1 MLPAHSH
8 PALRRL
14 VDRIRKILT
23 SRLNILFV
31 ALLARLLCLFFY
43 FHALPPHVGGYLVGQ
58 ETGSIAASI
67 AAGHG
72 FSSPFYL
79 PSGPTAWVTPVFP
92 YILGAVFKIFG
103 TYTFHSSVAIRALNV
118 LFSALTC
125 YPIIFLGA
133 KLFGDSV
140 GATAGWIWAF
150 LPMAISLPVTWAW
163 DMSLAALMLTI
174 ALCLTYTVDDRQ
186 DAAAW
191 TWYGFV
197 WGFTALVN
205 AAILSVFPGCLLFAL
220 YRRKQH
226 GTGWL
231 RLSSFAVLAFALT
244 ISPWI
249 IRNQLV
255 FHGKVLFRSNFG
267 LELWLGNNPEVPD
280 TWTWWLHPLDSPA
293 EYKEFTRLGEVAYS
307 EGKKAAAIQFIK
319 THPADV
325 ARFQFHRVL
334 ETWTGNSDSFA
345 DIWAMRSFTL
355 RCELLMNYGLALFT
369 LVGMLI
375 AHRKM
380 RLLSLPLLNV
390 IVLYPVVYY
399 LCHTAPRY
407 RHPMDPL
414 LTLLSAYALVCGVRE
429 IIEWTKNGLK
439 KKADLW
445 ANASG

>member
-1 MLPAHSH
+1 MLSNSQS
-8 PALRRL
+8 ALRRP
-14 VDRIRKILT
+14 VDRIRKNLT
-23 SRLNILFV
+23 SRQTILFV
-31 ALLARLLCLFFY
+31 ALLARFLYLFFF
-43 FHALPPHVGGYLVGQ
+43 FHAQPPHVGGYLVGQ

-67 AAGHG
+67 AAGQG
-72 FSSPFYL
+72 FSSPFFL
-79 PSGPTAWVTPVFP
+79 PSGPTAWVSPVFP
-92 YILGAVFKIFG
+92 YILGAVFKVFG
-103 TYTFHSSVAIRALNV
+103 TYTLQSSIAIRILNV
-118 LFSALTC
+118 LFSAFTC
-125 YPIIFLGA
+125 YPIILLGT

-140 GATAGWIWAF
+140 GAIAGGIWAF

-174 ALCLTYTVDDRQ
+174 ALYLTYMVDDRQ

-191 TWYGFV
+191 TCYGFV

-205 AAILSVFPGCLLFAL
+205 AAVVSVFPGCLLFAL
-220 YRRKQH
+220 YRRKQR

-231 RLSSFAVLAFALT
+231 RLGSFAMLAFALT

-249 IRNQLV
+249 IRNQMV

-280 TWTWWLHPLDSPA
+280 TWTWWLHPLDSPS
-293 EYKEFTRLGEVAYS
+293 EYREFTRLGEVAYT

-325 ARFQFHRVL
+325 ARFQFHRFM
-334 ETWTGNSDSFA
+334 ETWTGHSDSFA

-369 LVGMLI
+369 FVGMLI
-375 AHRKM
+375 AYRKM

-390 IVLYPVVYY
+390 IVFFPGVYY
-399 LCHTAPRY
+399 LCHTTPRY
-407 RHPMDPL
+407 RHPMDPVL
-414 LTLLSAYALVCGVRE
+414 ALLSAYALACATRE
-429 IIEWTKNGLK
+429 IIEWTKNGLH
-439 KKADLW
+439 KKAASLAS
-445 ANASG
+445 ANG

>member
-1 MLPAHSH
+1 
-8 PALRRL
+8 
-14 VDRIRKILT
+14 VDRIRKNLT
-23 SRLNILFV
+23 SCQTILFV
-31 ALLARLLCLFFY
+31 ALLARFLDLFFF
-43 FHALPPHVGGYLVGQ
+43 FHAQPPHVGGYLLGQ

-67 AAGHG
+67 AAGQG

-79 PSGPTAWVTPVFP
+79 PSGPTAWVSPVFP
-92 YILGAVFKIFG
+92 YILGAVFKVFG
-103 TYTFHSSVAIRALNV
+103 TYTFHSSIAIRTLNV

-125 YPIIFLGA
+125 YPIILLGT
-133 KLFGDSV
+133 KLFGDTV
-140 GATAGWIWAF
+140 GTIAGWIWAF
-150 LPMAISLPVTWAW
+150 LPVAISLPVTWAW

-174 ALCLTYTVDDRQ
+174 ALYLTYTVDDRQ

-191 TWYGFV
+191 TLYGFV
-197 WGFTALVN
+197 WGFTVLVN
-205 AAILSVFPGCLLFAL
+205 ATVVSVFPGCLLFAL
-220 YRRKQH
+220 YRSKQR

-293 EYKEFTRLGEVAYS
+293 EYREFTRLGEVAYTD
-307 EGKKAAAIQFIK
+307 GKKAAAIQFIK

-325 ARFQFHRVL
+325 ARFQFHRFL
-334 ETWTGNSDSFA
+334 ETWTGHNDSFT
-345 DIWAMRSFTL
+345 DIWAMRNFTL

-369 LVGMLI
+369 FVGMLI
-375 AHRKM
+375 AYRKM

-390 IVLYPVVYY
+390 IVFFPGVYY
-399 LCHTAPRY
+399 LCHTTPRY
-407 RHPMDPL
+407 RHPMDPVL
-414 LTLLSAYALVCGVRE
+414 ALLSAYALVCATRE
-429 IIEWTKNGLK
+429 IIEWAKNGLPR
-439 KKADLW
+439 KAGALAS
-445 ANASG
+445 ANG

>member
-1 MLPAHSH
+1 MPSNSH
-8 PALRRL
+8 PAPWQLE
-14 VDRIRKILT
+14 DRIRKILI
-23 SRLNILFV
+23 SRRNIFFL
-31 ALLARLLCLFFY
+31 ALLARFLYLFLY
-43 FHALPPHVGGYLVGQ
+43 FHGLPPHAGGYLLGQ

-92 YILGAVFKIFG
+92 YILGAVFKMFG
-103 TYTFHSSVAIRALNV
+103 TYTFYSSLVIRALNV

-125 YPIIFLGA
+125 YPIILLGT
-133 KLFGDSV
+133 KLFGDTV

-163 DMSLAALMLTI
+163 DMSLTALLLTI
-174 ALCLTYTVDDRQ
+174 ALYLTYTIDDRQ
-186 DAAAW
+186 NAAAW
-191 TWYGFV
+191 TLYGFV

-205 AAILSVFPGCLLFAL
+205 AATLTVFPGCLLFAL
-220 YRRKQH
+220 YRCKQR
-226 GTGWL
+226 GSGWL
-231 RLSSFAVLAFALT
+231 RLGSLAMLTFVLT
-244 ISPWI
+244 VSPWI

-293 EYKEFTRLGEVAYS
+293 EYKKFARLGEVGYS
-307 EGKKAAAIQFIK
+307 EEKKAAAVQFIK

-325 ARFQFHRVL
+325 ARFQFHRFM

-345 DIWAMRSFTL
+345 DIWAMRIFTL

-369 LVGMLI
+369 LIGMLI

-390 IVLYPVVYY
+390 IVFFPLVYY
-399 LCHTAPRY
+399 LCHTTPRY
-407 RHPMDPL
+407 RHPMDPVL
-414 LTLLSAYALVCGVRE
+414 ALLSAYALVCGARE
-429 IIEWTKNGLK
+429 IIAWTKDASH
-439 KKADLW
+439 KKAGLL
-445 ANASG
+445 AAAGR